1 MKKKQKIEKFDFEPG
16 KIISG
21 KYIVVEKLGEGW
33 EGEVYKVSESAT
45 GIERAAKF
53 FLPNRNLKNKSAKF
67 YANKLHK
74 LRSCPILIQYLT
86 QDTIIFKGEK
96 VSYLISDYVEGV
108 TLSSFLNS
116 LKGKKMH
123 PFQGLLLLHTLVKGL
138 EDIHGLGEYHG
149 DLHTD
154 NIIVQRFGLGFE
166 LKLLDMFYWGA
177 PKAQDFKDDIC
188 DAIRI
193 LYDVLGGQKN
203 YAKLPDEVKEIC
215 CGLKKSLILKKF
227 KNLSQLRVHLET
239 MNWESR

>member
-1 MKKKQKIEKFDFEPG
+1 MKKKKKILKFDFPEG
-16 KIISG
+16 EIISD
-21 KYIVVEKLGEGW
+21 KYEIIEKLGEGW
-33 EGEVYKVSESAT
+33 EGEVYKIREVAT

-53 FLPNRNLKNKSAKF
+53 FLPERNKANKSAKF

-86 QDTIIFKGEK
+86 QDTIVIEDHKIT
-96 VSYLISDYVEGV
+96 YLISDYVEGE

-138 EDIHGLGEYHG
+138 EDIHGLREYHG

-177 PKAQDFKDDIC
+177 PKSQDFKDDIC
-188 DAIRI
+188 DAVRI
-193 LYDVLGGQKN
+193 LYDVLGGAKTYQKQ
-203 YAKLPDEVKEIC
+203 PQEVKDIC

-239 MNWESR
+239 MSWRN

>member
-1 MKKKQKIEKFDFEPG
+1 MKKKEKILKFDFPEG
-16 KIISG
+16 KLISN
-21 KYIVVEKLGEGW
+21 KYEIVEKLGEGW
-33 EGEVYKVSESAT
+33 EGEVYKVRETAT

-53 FLPNRNLKNKSAKF
+53 FLPERNKLNKSAKF
-67 YANKLHK
+67 YAKKLHK

-86 QDTIIFKGEK
+86 QDTIIIKGHTIT
-96 VSYLISDYVEGV
+96 YLISDYVEGE

-116 LKGKKMH
+116 IKGKKMH

-138 EDIHGLGEYHG
+138 EDIHGLREYHG

-177 PKAQDFKDDIC
+177 PKPQDFKDDII

-193 LYDVLGGQKN
+193 LYDVLGGANTYQKQ
-203 YAKLPDEVKEIC
+203 PQEVKDIC
-215 CGLKKSLILKKF
+215 CGLKKSLIL
-227 KNLSQLRVHLET
+227 
-239 MNWESR
+239 

>member
-1 MKKKQKIEKFDFEPG
+1 
-16 KIISG
+16 
-21 KYIVVEKLGEGW
+21 
-33 EGEVYKVSESAT
+33 
-45 GIERAAKF
+45 
-53 FLPNRNLKNKSAKF
+53 
-67 YANKLHK
+67 
-74 LRSCPILIQYLT
+74 
-86 QDTIIFKGEK
+86 
-96 VSYLISDYVEGV
+96 
-108 TLSSFLNS
+108 
-116 LKGKKMH
+116 MH

-188 DAIRI
+188 ESIRI
-193 LYDVLGGQKN
+193 LYDVLGGSKN
-203 YAKLPDEVKEIC
+203 YAKLPAEVKEIC

-239 MNWESR
+239 MSWESR

>member
-1 MKKKQKIEKFDFEPG
+1 MKKINKITKFDFKEG
-16 KIISG
+16 HIISD
-21 KYIVVEKLGEGW
+21 KYLIGEKLGGGW
-33 EGEVYKVSESAT
+33 EGEVYKIEEVST

-53 FLPNRNLKNKSAKF
+53 FLPDRNKKNKSAKF

-74 LRSCPILIQYLT
+74 LRTCPILIQYIT
-86 QDTIIFKGEK
+86 QDTVLFKGEK
-96 VSYLISDYVEGV
+96 ITYLISDYVEGQ
-108 TLSSFLNS
+108 TLSSFLNG
-116 LKGKKMH
+116 LKGNKMH

-138 EDIHGLGEYHG
+138 EEIHGLREYHG

-188 DAIRI
+188 DAVKI
-193 LYDVLGGQKN
+193 LYDVLGGQKT
-203 YAKLPDEVKEIC
+203 YSKLPPEVKEIC

-227 KNLSQLRVHLET
+227 KNLSQLRIHLEN
-239 MNWESR
+239 MEWES